1 MKKTNIYIIEVII
14 CLFFICSA
22 CSDFLDIVPDN
33 IPTVDHAFNN
43 KLEAEKFLFGCFS
56 FLPTYTDINSNPAL
70 VSGDEVWLIDE
81 IMGIGAPRLWYVA
94 RGNLGTQEPLAAY
107 WSSKMSKDPRGG
119 KRLFTGI
126 RDCNIFLEN
135 IDKPFDITLDE
146 KERWAAE
153 AIFLKAYYHF
163 WLFRM
168 YGPIPLI
175 KKNLPISASPE
186 EVLIYREPI
195 DDVVDYIV
203 ELLDESVKNLPDEVT
218 PFDMG
223 RPTKS
228 IALALKAQ
236 VLTYAASPLFNGNT
250 DYASMI
256 DNRGVQLFP
265 QEYKIEKW
273 QRAAEAL
280 KTAIDTCHA
289 AGYKLYDFHTS
300 PFATKLNESTILAQ
314 QVRTAVTEL
323 WNKEIIWGDSR
334 NSPNTLQ
341 ALCHPGFFPI
351 HSEGDVRPVMA
362 PPLRIVKQFY
372 TSNGIPIEEDKDWIN
387 IDLFGLKK
395 GDDAHKYL
403 IKKDYTTINL
413 HFNREPR
420 FYGSIS
426 FDGGMF
432 YGNGRI
438 NSDEN
443 LLHTE
448 FIYGGRGVFAGDRYS
463 STGYLNKKLIH
474 ILTSIPDNVKG
485 SSYYR
490 YAFPIIR
497 LADLYLMYAE
507 ALNEIK
513 STPDGEVYEY
523 IDYVRNRSGLEGVL
537 DSWQKY
543 SNNPN
548 KPESK
553 EGMRKI
559 IHRERLNELA
569 FEGSRFWDLRR
580 WKLAEEYM
588 NQPIQ
593 GWNVF
598 GDSPEKFYELQTLF
612 QLNFNKKDYLW
623 PIIQEELIKNKNLI
637 QNYGW

>member
-1 MKKTNIYIIEVII
+1 MKILNIFFLI
-14 CLFFICSA
+14 CLLIFSSA
-22 CSDFLDIVPDN
+22 CTNYLDIVPDN

-43 KLEAEKFLFGCFS
+43 KQEAERFLFGCFS
-56 FLPTYTDINSNPAL
+56 FLPAFLDINSNPSL
-70 VSGDEVWLIDE
+70 VSGGEVWLIDD
-81 IMGIGAPRLWYVA
+81 IQGIGSPRLWYVA
-94 RGNLGTQEPLAAY
+94 KGDLGTQEPLAAY

-119 KRLFTGI
+119 KRLFTAL

-135 IDKPFDITLDE
+135 IDKPFDLTNEE
-146 KERWAAE
+146 KERWIAE
-153 AIFLKAYYHF
+153 VKFLKAFYHF

-175 KKNLPISASPE
+175 KENLPISASPD
-186 EVLIYREPI
+186 EVLVYREPI
-195 DDVVDYIV
+195 DEVVEYIV
-203 ELLDESVKNLPDEVT
+203 ELLDESVKDLPIEVI

-223 RPTKS
+223 RPTKA
-228 IALALKAQ
+228 IALAIKAQ

-250 DYASMI
+250 DYADMI
-256 DNRGVQLFP
+256 DNRGIQLFP
-265 QEYKIEKW
+265 QEFKLEKW

-280 KTAIDTCHA
+280 KIAIDTCHSS
-289 AGYKLYDFHTS
+289 GHYLYDFHTS
-300 PFATKLNESTILAQ
+300 PFSTKLNESTILAQ
-314 QVRTAVTEL
+314 QVRAAVTEL

-341 ALCHPGFFPI
+341 QLCHPGFFSV
-351 HSEGDVRPVMA
+351 HGEGAVLPVMA
-362 PPLRIVKQFY
+362 PPINIVKQFY
-372 TSNGIPIEEDKDWIN
+372 TNHGIPIEEDVNWDNIN
-387 IDLFGLKK
+387 LYEFRT
-395 GDDAHKYL
+395 GDNENRFY
-403 IKKDYTTINL
+403 IKEGYTTINL

-438 NSDEN
+438 NSDDN

-448 FIYGGRGVFAGDRYS
+448 FIYGGSGVFAGDRYS
-463 STGYLNKKLIH
+463 STGYLVKKLIH
-474 ILTSIPDNVKG
+474 ILTSIPDNTTG

-507 ALNEIK
+507 ALNEMK
-513 STPDGEVYEY
+513 PSPDAEVYEY
-523 IDYVRNRSGLEGVL
+523 IDFVRERSGLEGVL
-537 DSWQKY
+537 DSWSKY
-543 SNNPN
+543 SKFPE
-548 KPESK
+548 KPSSQA
-553 EGMRKI
+553 GMRDI

-569 FEGSRFWDLRR
+569 FEGSRFWDLKR

-593 GWNVF
+593 GWNIF
-598 GDSPEKFYELQTLF
+598 GEKPQEFYELQTLF
-612 QLNFNKKDYLW
+612 QLRFEKKDYLW
-623 PIIQEELIKNKNLI
+623 PIIQDELIKNKNLL
-637 QNYGW
+637 QNPNW